1 MGIRQTARL
10 DRPSHP
16 LLPIPPMLRSAAGA
30 AALLALVLSAC
41 GPSRPDVAA
50 GPAPDTA
57 AARIAAAAD
66 DHLTRLS
73 GYGYSGA
80 TLLALDG
87 RIVLRKG
94 YGVANDSTGALA
106 TPETVFDIGS
116 LAKTFTA
123 AAVLLLESRGRLSL
137 DDSLPRFLD
146 GVPADKRAITL
157 RQLLSH
163 TAGLDTDFPF
173 ESMTA
178 EDYEEVSRDEAL
190 RRILAAPVAAPPGGR
205 FQYSN
210 PGYVLLAAV
219 VERAAGEPFRQFVR
233 RALLEPAG
241 MRRTGFWGDGLPAV
255 GDDALARSYDEDG
268 QTGDLRLRSGTTW
281 FDLGGGEMVSTVDD
295 LYRWADALASGRV
308 LDPDQVRRMWTPG
321 EGGYGLGWHT
331 DTTRHGTRYIHHG
344 GDYVGFGAEL
354 AIYPDDGVVMANLA
368 NRRFGLLGT
377 RYAADRVIPRIV
389 FGEPVRVFERDPFD
403 PPPAWS
409 ASCGGCL
416 ERFAG
421 VYRLPRGGR
430 LVIRQKGTALEV
442 VADGQEAVDL
452 LMPAP
457 AEELAERRRISERSV
472 AIVRGDSAA
481 LLAAVGPERF
491 SRYRDAFARMLAPQ
505 DHGAFV
511 DVTPIATVPAPFPRG
526 NRLGVLRLRY
536 ERGADVVVLAWVQ
549 GRIMYRSVTDTL
561 LAPTPLRAAA
571 PGSGA
576 ELVGWNMVSFRA
588 LRINAH
594 PANGP
599 AQSLEIESDGRRVR
613 AERIPG

>member
-1 MGIRQTARL
+1 MSRA
-10 DRPSHP
+10 
-16 LLPIPPMLRSAAGA
+16 AAGA
-30 AALLALVLSAC
+30 AALLTLVLSAC
-41 GPSRPDVAA
+41 GPSRPHAA
-50 GPAPDTA
+50 AAPAPDTA
-57 AARIAAAAD
+57 ATRIAAAVD

-94 YGVANDSTGALA
+94 YGVANDSTGTLV
-106 TPETVFDIGS
+106 TPQTVFDIGS

-123 AAVLLLESRGRLSL
+123 AAVLVLESRGRLAL

-163 TAGLDTDFPF
+163 TAGLDTDFPY
-173 ESMTA
+173 ENPTA
-178 EDYEEVSRDEAL
+178 EEYEEVSRDEAV
-190 RRILAAPVAAPPGGR
+190 RRILAAPMAAPPGAG

-210 PGYVLLAAV
+210 QGYVLLAAV

-233 RALLEPAG
+233 HALLEPAG
-241 MRRTGFWGDGLPAV
+241 MRHTGFWGEDVAAVDDG
-255 GDDALARSYDEDG
+255 ALARSYDEDG
-268 QTGDLRLRSGTTW
+268 QTGDLRQRSGTTW

-295 LYRWADALASGRV
+295 LYRWADALLSGRV
-308 LDPDQVRRMWTPG
+308 LDAERVRRLWTAG

-331 DTTRHGTRYIHHG
+331 DTTAHGTRWIHHG

-354 AIYPDDGVVMANLA
+354 AIYPDDSVVMANLA
-368 NRRFGLLGT
+368 NRRFGILGT
-377 RYAADRVIPRIV
+377 RYAADRVIPQIV
-389 FGEPVRVFERDPFD
+389 FGEPLRVFARDPFD

-409 ASCGGCL
+409 ASCGGCA

-421 VYRLPRGGR
+421 VYRLPGGGR
-430 LVIRQKGTALEV
+430 LVIRRKGDALEA

-472 AIVRGDSAA
+472 AILRGDTAA

-491 SRYRDAFARMLAPQ
+491 PRYRDAIARMLAAQ
-505 DHGAFV
+505 EHGAFV
-511 DVTPIATVPAPFPRG
+511 AVTPIATVPAPFPRG
-526 NRLGVLRLRY
+526 NRLAVLRLRY
-536 ERGADVVVLAWVQ
+536 ERGADVLVLAWVQ
-549 GRIMYRSVTDTL
+549 GKIQYRSVTDTL
-561 LAPTPLRAAA
+561 LAPTPLRAA
-571 PGSGA
+571 PGPGA
-576 ELVGWNMVSFRA
+576 ELAGWNMVSFRA
-588 LRINAH
+588 LRITA
-594 PANGP
+594 PPSAGP
-599 AQSLEIESDGRRVR
+599 AQSIEIESDGRRVR
-613 AERIPG
+613 AERVPG

>member
-1 MGIRQTARL
+1 MIRR
-10 DRPSHP
+10 
-16 LLPIPPMLRSAAGA
+16 AAGA

-41 GPSRPDVAA
+41 GVSRPDVATE
-50 GPAPDTA
+50 PAPDTA
-57 AARIAAAAD
+57 AARIAIAVD

-80 TLLALDG
+80 TLLAIRG
-87 RIVLRKG
+87 QVVLRKG
-94 YGVANDSTGALA
+94 YGIANDSTGALV

-123 AAVLLLESRGRLSL
+123 AAVLVLESRGRLSL
-137 DDSLPRFLD
+137 DDSLSRFLD

-163 TAGLDTDFPF
+163 TSGLGADFPY
-173 ESMTA
+173 ENPTA
-178 EDYEEVSRDEAL
+178 EDYEEVSRDEAV
-190 RRILAAPVAAPPGGR
+190 RRILAMPMAAQPGAQ

-210 PGYVLLAAV
+210 PGFILLAAV
-219 VERAAGEPFRQFVR
+219 VERAAGEPFRGFVR

-241 MRRTGFWGDGLPAV
+241 MRHTGFWGEDVAAME
-255 GDDALARSYDEDG
+255 DDALARSYDEDG
-268 QTGDLRLRSGTTW
+268 QTGNLRLRSGTTW
-281 FDLGGGEMVSTVDD
+281 FDLGGGEMVSTVGD
-295 LYRWADALASGRV
+295 LYRWADALLSGRV
-308 LDPDQVRRMWTPG
+308 LDAERVRRLWTAG

-331 DTTRHGTRYIHHG
+331 DTTAHGTRWIHHG

-368 NRRFGLLGT
+368 NRRFGILGT
-377 RYAADRVIPRIV
+377 RYAADRVIPQIV
-389 FGEPVRVFERDPFD
+389 FGEPQRVFPRDPFD
-403 PPPAWS
+403 PPTAWS

-421 VYRLPRGGR
+421 VYRLPGGGR
-430 LVIRQKGTALEV
+430 LVIREKGTALEV
-442 VADGQEAVDL
+442 VAGGQEAVDL

-472 AIVRGDSAA
+472 AIIRGDTAA

-491 SRYRDAFARMLAPQ
+491 PRYRAAITRMLEPQ

-511 DVTPIATVPAPFPRG
+511 DVTPVATVPAPFPRG

-549 GRIMYRSVTDTL
+549 GRIQYRSVADTL

-571 PGSGA
+571 PGSEA

-594 PANGP
+594 PANDP
-599 AQSLEIESDGRRVR
+599 AQWLEIESDGRRVR
-613 AERIPG
+613 AERVPG